1 MAMLARLG
9 VFGGKLAAP
18 AAAPAAAPRELADLR
33 VTMVL
38 SPQTAARLDSSRLST
53 LAADIRVLEDGFA
66 AFAGNAPLMRRTDL
80 LVVEIDPDNAADLAA
95 LENFAAGP
103 GQRIPVVAAAENLTI
118 SATRRLLRTSIA
130 DVLPI
135 PFSLEELGQ
144 AIDAGR
150 DRVNRPVT
158 GGAPTRQANIIA
170 LQGVLGGMGTSM
182 VASQLAQIWASDRQ
196 VLLIDLDVQRGNAAL
211 YLNLKPRLS
220 IADLIEAED
229 RLDAEFLRMVVARHQ
244 TGLGVVAAPA
254 DMNPLDALTPEFI
267 ERLLDV
273 AAQSY
278 DLVLL
283 DMPGVWMDWTAAA
296 MQKADLVLLIAQ
308 MTVSGVQ
315 QCRRQLDVLEANNLG
330 ERGRVVMNR
339 MTPGLF
345 GKYDL
350 SDAESALRGKIYC
363 ALSNDYPTVSAA
375 LDEGMAVGQMKL
387 KARIDKELRGLAT
400 SLVDDLAAVEVGA

>member
-1 MAMLARLG
+1 MALLARLG
-9 VFGGKLAAP
+9 AFSGRSATPELAAV
-18 AAAPAAAPRELADLR
+18 PRDAADLR

-38 SPQTAARLDSSRLST
+38 APQTAAKLDSSRLAT
-53 LAADIRVLEDGFA
+53 LSAEIRVLDSGFA
-66 AFAGNAPLMRRTDL
+66 AFAGNAPLIRRTDL
-80 LVVEIDPDNAADLAA
+80 LVVQLDPDNAADVAA
-95 LENFAAGP
+95 LESFASGP
-103 GQRIPVVAAAENLTI
+103 GQRIPVVAAVENLTI
-118 SATRRLLRTSIA
+118 AATRTLLRSSIA

-135 PFSLEELGQ
+135 PFSLEELAQ
-144 AIDAGR
+144 AVEAGR
-150 DRVNRPVT
+150 DRVNRAAT
-158 GGAPTRQANIIA
+158 GGGPAHHANIIA
-170 LQGVLGGMGTSM
+170 VHGALGGMGTSM
-182 VASQLAQIWASDRQ
+182 VASQLAQIWAADRQ

-229 RLDAEFLRMVVARHQ
+229 RLDAEFLRMVVERHQ

-254 DMNPLDALTPEFI
+254 DMNPLDALSPEFI
-267 ERLLDV
+267 DRLLDV
-273 AAQSY
+273 AAQNY

-283 DMPGVWMDWTAAA
+283 DMPGVWIDWSAAA
-296 MQKADLVLLIAQ
+296 MQKADLVLMVSQ

-330 ERGRVVMNR
+330 ERVRLVMNR

-350 SDAESALRGKIYC
+350 SDAESVLRTKVHA

-375 LDEGMAVGQMKL
+375 LDEGKPVGQMKL
-387 KARIDKELRGLAT
+387 KARIDKELRTLAAGL
-400 SLVDDLAAVEVGA
+400 LQDLAAVEVGA

>member
-9 VFGGKLAAP
+9 VFGGGKAADAP
-18 AAAPAAAPRELADLR
+18 ASAAPRELADLR
-33 VTMVL
+33 VTLVL
-38 SPQTAARLDSSRLST
+38 SPQTARALDTSRLST
-53 LAADIRVLEDGFA
+53 LAAEIRVLEDGFA

-95 LENFAAGP
+95 LENFASGP

-118 SATRRLLRTSIA
+118 AATRRLLRSSIA

-150 DRVNRPVT
+150 ERASRPAT
-158 GGAPTRQANIIA
+158 GGTTTRQASIIA

-182 VASQLAQIWASDRQ
+182 IASQLAQIWAGDRQ

-220 IADLIEAED
+220 ISDLVEAED

-244 TGLGVVAAPA
+244 SGLGVVAAPA
-254 DMNPLDALTPEFI
+254 DMNPMDALTPEFI
-267 ERLLDV
+267 DRLLDV

-278 DLVLL
+278 DVVLL

-308 MTVSGVQ
+308 MVA
-315 QCRRQLDVLEANNLG
+315 REKL
-330 ERGRVVMNR
+330 
-339 MTPGLF
+339 
-345 GKYDL
+345 
-350 SDAESALRGKIYC
+350 
-363 ALSNDYPTVSAA
+363 PT
-375 LDEGMAVGQMKL
+375 L
-387 KARIDKELRGLAT
+387 
-400 SLVDDLAAVEVGA
+400 

>member
-1 MAMLARLG
+1 MALLARLG
-9 VFGGKLAAP
+9 AFAGKSATPAVAAV
-18 AAAPAAAPRELADLR
+18 PRDGAELR

-38 SPQTAARLDSSRLST
+38 APQTAAKLDSGR
-53 LAADIRVLEDGFA
+53 LAALTADVRVLDTGFA
-66 AFAGNAPLMRRTDL
+66 AFAGNAPLIRRTDL
-80 LVVEIDPDNAADLAA
+80 LVVQLDPDNAADLAA
-95 LENFAAGP
+95 LEAFAAGP
-103 GQRIPVVAAAENLTI
+103 GQRIPVVAAVENLTI
-118 SATRRLLRTSIA
+118 SATRTLLRSSIA

-135 PFSLEELGQ
+135 PFSLEELSQ

-150 DRVNRPVT
+150 DRVSRAAT
-158 GGAPTRQANIIA
+158 GGGPSHQANIIA
-170 LQGVLGGMGTSM
+170 VQGALGGMGTSM
-182 VASQLAQIWASDRQ
+182 VASQLAQIWAADRQ

-229 RLDAEFLRMVVARHQ
+229 RLDAEFLRMVVERHQ

-273 AAQSY
+273 AAQNY

-283 DMPGVWMDWTAAA
+283 DMPGVWIDWSAAA
-296 MQKADLVLLIAQ
+296 MQKADLILLVSQ

-315 QCRRQLDVLEANNLG
+315 QGRRQLDVLEANNLG
-330 ERGRVVMNR
+330 ERVRLVMNR

-350 SDAESALRGKIYC
+350 TDAEQVLRNKIHT

-375 LDEGMAVGQMKL
+375 LDEGKAVGQMKL
-387 KARIDKELRGLAT
+387 KARIDKELRSLAAGL
-400 SLVDDLAAVEVGA
+400 VQDLAAVEVGA

>member
-1 MAMLARLG
+1 MALLARLG
-9 VFGGKLAAP
+9 AFAGKAADAGDTAAREGG
-18 AAAPAAAPRELADLR
+18 DLR

-38 SPQTAARLDSSRLST
+38 HPQTAAKLDGGRLNVLN
-53 LAADIRVLEDGFA
+53 ADIRLFDGGFA
-66 AFAGNAPLMRRTDL
+66 AFAGNAPLIRRTDL
-80 LVVEIDPDNAADLAA
+80 LVVQIDPDNAADLAA

-103 GQRIPVVAAAENLTI
+103 GQRIPVVAAVEDLTI
-118 SATRRLLRTSIA
+118 AITRRLLRSSIA

-150 DRVNRPVT
+150 DRVARAT
-158 GGAPTRQANIIA
+158 GQGPARQANIIA
-170 LQGVLGGMGTSM
+170 VQGVLGGMGTSM
-182 VASQLAQIWASDRQ
+182 VATQLAQLWADGKQ

-229 RLDAEFLRMVVARHQ
+229 RLDAEFLRMVVERHQ
-244 TGLGVVAAPA
+244 SGMGVVAAPA
-254 DMNPLDALTPEFI
+254 DMNPLDALTPEFM

-273 AAQSY
+273 AAQNY
-278 DLVLL
+278 DLVVL
-283 DMPGVWMDWTAAA
+283 DMPGVWIDWSAAA
-296 MQKADLVLLIAQ
+296 MQKADQILLVSQL
-308 MTVSGVQ
+308 TVSGVQ

-330 ERGRVVMNR
+330 ERVRVVMNR

-350 SDAESALRGKIYC
+350 SEAESVLRHKVHFALC
-363 ALSNDYPTVSAA
+363 NDYPTVSAA
-375 LDEGMAVGQMKL
+375 LDEGKPVGQMKL
-387 KARIDKELRGLAT
+387 KARIDKEMRTMAAALADE
-400 SLVDDLAAVEVGA
+400 LLALEVGA

>member
-1 MAMLARLG
+1 MALLARLG
-9 VFGGKLAAP
+9 AFSGKATAP
-18 AAAPAAAPRELADLR
+18 AVAAVPREGAELR

-38 SPQTAARLDSSRLST
+38 APQTAAKLDSGR
-53 LAADIRVLEDGFA
+53 LAALTAEVRVLDTGFA
-66 AFAGNAPLMRRTDL
+66 AFAANAPLIRRTDL
-80 LVVEIDPDNAADLAA
+80 LVVQLDPDNAADVAA
-95 LENFAAGP
+95 LESFAAGP
-103 GQRIPVVAAAENLTI
+103 GQRIPVVAAVENLTI
-118 SATRRLLRTSIA
+118 SATRTLLRSSIA

-135 PFSLEELGQ
+135 PFSLEELAQ

-150 DRVNRPVT
+150 DRVSRAAT
-158 GGAPTRQANIIA
+158 GGGPAHQANIIA
-170 LQGVLGGMGTSM
+170 VQGALGGMGTSM
-182 VASQLAQIWASDRQ
+182 VATQLAQIWAADRQ

-229 RLDAEFLRMVVARHQ
+229 RLDAEFLRMVVERHQ

-273 AAQSY
+273 AAQNY

-283 DMPGVWMDWTAAA
+283 DMPGVWIDWSAAA
-296 MQKADLVLLIAQ
+296 MQKADLILLVSQ

-315 QCRRQLDVLEANNLG
+315 QGRRQLDVLEANNLG
-330 ERGRVVMNR
+330 ERVRLVMNR

-350 SDAESALRGKIYC
+350 TDAEQVLRNKIHT

-375 LDEGMAVGQMKL
+375 LDEGKAVGQMKL
-387 KARIDKELRGLAT
+387 KARIDKELRGLAAG
-400 SLVDDLAAVEVGA
+400 LVQDLAAVEVGA